1 MKQRLRLPKIPLGY
15 LLALPM
21 ILWSSLVLIY
31 PLVSTARLSFLD
43 QRIIGT
49 DAPFVG
55 LALYK
60 KVLAS
65 SEVHAALGRSLA
77 WTFGNVIV
85 NNTTAMVV
93 ALLLFQR
100 FRGHSLLESL
110 ILIPWVIPNVVAAV
124 MWRYMLHPTLG
135 VVDYLILSLGLVD
148 EPLMFLA
155 DKSQALPTLIGVNVW
170 TFFGLRALTI
180 LAALVGI
187 PEELFDAAKV
197 DGANAVQRFVHII
210 WPAVLPVLAIVVMLG
225 GFATFNKVAL
235 IWLFT
240 RGGPGEATTTL
251 PILIYQKAYLTWRS
265 SEAAVLSVLM
275 ALLLAI
281 VAWAY
286 LRLRPMEEEGLV

>member
-31 PLVSTARLSFLD
+31 PLASTARLSFFD

-60 KVLAS
+60 KILTS
-65 SEVHAALGRSLA
+65 SEVHEALRRSLM

-85 NNTTAMVV
+85 NNTTAMAV

-135 VVDYLILSLGLVD
+135 VVDYLILSLGIVNG
-148 EPLMFLA
+148 PLMFLA

-170 TFFGLRALTI
+170 TFFGLRTLVI

-210 WPAVLPVLAIVVMLG
+210 WPAVLPVLAVVAMLA
-225 GFATFNKVAL
+225 GFLTFNEVAL

-240 RGGPGEATTTL
+240 RGGPGDATTTL

-275 ALLLAI
+275 ALLLAL